1 VSGRTFIQNPGPTN
15 IPERIL
21 RAMARPAI
29 DFGTEQFS
37 QLLDTSLEDLSRHMA
52 SSGPLIGYTSTGH
65 GAWEATVTNLF
76 DIGASV
82 LLCDSG
88 HFSHRWGEM
97 CEAHGLNVQWF
108 ETGWQQGVNPDA
120 LHEALSS
127 EDGKRIE
134 GVLLAHTETST
145 GVTTDLKAVR
155 AVLDDLDHEALLVVD
170 SIASFGCTP
179 VYVDE
184 MKLDACLAVSQK
196 GLMMPVGLAF
206 TGISERAVA
215 AAYRNSR
222 QRFYW
227 DWRRRLEAEGYRMFC
242 GTPPI
247 HHIFGLREA
256 LSMIDEEGGIDAVTT
271 RHQLIADAVRAAVQA
286 WSCAGALD
294 FNAVNEHERSN
305 SVTCVRLIGEYDAN
319 QVLQVARERFD
330 VTMGSGIGPLAGTA
344 FRIGHLGDLNA
355 PMIMGAL
362 GAIEAALRSCGIPIG
377 SGGLEAAAKML
388 SESRS

>member
-1 VSGRTFIQNPGPTN
+1 
-15 IPERIL
+15 
-21 RAMARPAI
+21 
-29 DFGTEQFS
+29 
-37 QLLDTSLEDLSRHMA
+37 
-52 SSGPLIGYTSTGH
+52 
-65 GAWEATVTNLF
+65 
-76 DIGASV
+76 
-82 LLCDSG
+82 
-88 HFSHRWGEM
+88 
-97 CEAHGLNVQWF
+97 
-108 ETGWQQGVNPDA
+108 
-120 LHEALSS
+120 
-127 EDGKRIE
+127 
-134 GVLLAHTETST
+134 
-145 GVTTDLKAVR
+145 
-155 AVLDDLDHEALLVVD
+155 
-170 SIASFGCTP
+170 
-179 VYVDE
+179 
-184 MKLDACLAVSQK
+184 
-196 GLMMPVGLAF
+196 
-206 TGISERAVA
+206 
-215 AAYRNSR
+215 
-222 QRFYW
+222 
-227 DWRRRLEAEGYRMFC
+227 MFC

-305 SVTCVRLIGEYDAN
+305 SVTCVRLIGEHDAN

-377 SGGLEAAAKML
+377 SGPEAAANIL